1 LRINGLA
8 SDSEWSG
15 ASADDAIQKAIAE
28 RAIIDPQIQA
38 RLAASRV

>member
-15 ASADDAIQKAIAE
+15 ASADDAIQKAMPNA
-28 RAIIDPQIQA
+28 
-38 RLAASRV
+38 